1 MRRQLGQVRPANT
14 NATVLFQPAKNAPYC
29 IDFINIA
36 NVGSSTI
43 KVSVFHD
50 RDGSTY
56 DETTALLWESEILT
70 DGVLH
75 MEFHRGIA
83 DYLAAGSVAVKTDV
97 ADSAVFTCYGEIE
110 GERV

>member
-1 MRRQLGQVRPANT
+1 MRRQLGQVRPADT
-14 NATVLFQPAKNAPYC
+14 AATVLFQPAENTPYN
-29 IDFINIA
+29 IDLINIA
-36 NVGSSTI
+36 NVSASTI

-56 DETTALLWESEILT
+56 NETTALLWESEILT

-75 MEFHRGIA
+75 LELQLGIA
-83 DYLAAGSVAVKTDV
+83 DYLKAGSVAVQTNI
-97 ADSAVFTCYGEIE
+97 ADSATFTCYGEID